1 LNIKHETITL
11 FHNSMIYYLN
21 RSLNKPVFCE
31 NLFQIFLINLFSQV
45 LIYLNSDLMLF
56 QLIYVIQ
63 SYDNQ

>member
-1 LNIKHETITL
+1 MNIKHETITL

-21 RSLNKPVFCE
+21 RSLNKPEFCE